1 MGKGTILAVLVNP
14 QVPDNRRKQNN
25 RRFHEEV
32 TLFLYPCLV
41 QIQENGIG

>member
-14 QVPDNRRKQNN
+14 QVPDNRGEQNN
-25 RRFHEEV
+25 RGFHEEI
-32 TLFLYPCLV
+32 TLFLYPGLV